1 MEWPFPPLMGMFS
14 VTWVS
19 TVYLGARK
27 QFLNFAEA
35 CSAPSTTSP
44 VTSSSHFCGREMACG
59 RRCCEAGWCK
69 VLKDTEDDCLGDGLL
84 SRVGVACTGHIYLYL
99 FKEIRVYL
107 SPRVSF

>member
-1 MEWPFPPLMGMFS
+1 MGTSDDKGRNGVTFSPLPPLMGMFS

-44 VTSSSHFCGREMACG
+44 VTSSSHFCG
-59 RRCCEAGWCK
+59 
-69 VLKDTEDDCLGDGLL
+69 GDGMWQEVLRGGL
-84 SRVGVACTGHIYLYL
+84 VQGSQGY
-99 FKEIRVYL
+99 
-107 SPRVSF
+107 